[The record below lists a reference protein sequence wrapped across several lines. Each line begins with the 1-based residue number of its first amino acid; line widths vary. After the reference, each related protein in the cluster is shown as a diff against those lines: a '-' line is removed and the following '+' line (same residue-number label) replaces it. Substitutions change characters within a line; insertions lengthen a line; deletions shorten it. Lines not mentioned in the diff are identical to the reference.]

1 MKEIDF
7 IPQWY
12 KAGRKRKVE
21 YRRQYAV
28 IVGLFIGLILWSFAA
43 GYGVALSQAHVERIK
58 ERLAE
63 KIPITAEY
71 TQLENQR
78 KSLEDKKQILEQLDQ
93 NANFSS
99 ILAEISFL
107 TSNNILLNC
116 ISIETQPFQSGMSSN
131 TSYIR
136 VGNSNAS
143 SKTILPEDNLC
154 LGVTITGIAVNANEV
169 AALIAELDQSPYF
182 CNVVPGY
189 SRSKTIKESV
199 ATEFEI
205 KCNVANYIVKKA
217 EDKK

>member
-21 YRRQYAV
+21 YRRQYVV
-28 IVGLFIGLILWSFAA
+28 IVGLFVGLILWSFAA

-107 TSNNILLNC
+107 PRRKLC
-116 ISIETQPFQSGMSSN
+116 IPFSK
-131 TSYIR
+131 TPAFP
-136 VGNSNAS
+136 VKAAS
-143 SKTILPEDNLC
+143 ST
-154 LGVTITGIAVNANEV
+154 
-169 AALIAELDQSPYF
+169 
-182 CNVVPGY
+182 
-189 SRSKTIKESV
+189 
-199 ATEFEI
+199 
-205 KCNVANYIVKKA
+205 
-217 EDKK
+217 

>member
-78 KSLEDKKQILEQLDQ
+78 EILEEKKQTLEQLDQ
-93 NANFSS
+93 KANFSS

-107 TSNNILLNC
+107 TGNNVLLSH
-116 ISIETQPFQSGMSSN
+116 ISVETQPFESGASLN

-136 VGNSNAS
+136 LGNSNVN
-143 SKTILPEDNLC
+143 SKNILPEDNLC
-154 LGVTITGIAVNANEV
+154 LRVTINGIAVNANEV
-169 AALIAELDQSPYF
+169 AALIAELDQSSYF

-189 SRSKTIKESV
+189 SRSKTLKESV
-199 ATEFEI
+199 VTLNWISHESF
-205 KCNVANYIVKKA
+205 
-217 EDKK
+217 